1 MSKGFKDLYNIAI
14 ASNISD
20 SISPFIST
28 GEITCVLLSENNN
41 IYKGMNIIEDNK
53 IKVTAEESAIASL
66 LSSGDK
72 KIKKMVIVTALGEV
86 IEPSTRIFNTILD
99 LSDNMEVLIDAN
111 TLEYKTIDELMPDYY
126 GTFRVEKEQ

>member
-86 IEPSTRIFNTILD
+86 IEPSTRIFNTIFD

>member
-53 IKVTAEESAIASL
+53 I
-66 LSSGDK
+66 GDK

-86 IEPSTRIFNTILD
+86 IEPSTRIFNTIFD

>member
-86 IEPSTRIFNTILD
+86 IEPSTRIFNTIFD
-99 LSDNMEVLIDAN
+99 LSDNMEVLINAN

>member
-1 MSKGFKDLYNIAI
+1 MSKSFKDLYNIAI

-86 IEPSTRIFNTILD
+86 IEPSTRIFNTIFD

>member
-111 TLEYKTIDELMPDYY
+111 SLEYKTIDELMPDYY